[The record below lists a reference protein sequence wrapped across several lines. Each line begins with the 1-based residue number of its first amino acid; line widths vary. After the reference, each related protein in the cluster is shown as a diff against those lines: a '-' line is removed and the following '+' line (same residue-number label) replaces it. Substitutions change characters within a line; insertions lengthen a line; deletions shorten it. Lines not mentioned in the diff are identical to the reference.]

1 MESKDHYKTLGVGR
15 DAGQDEI
22 KRAFR
27 KLARKYHPDV
37 AAGPQAEARFKE
49 VNEAYEVLK
58 DPKKRAVYDTPQPRR
73 NAGSEPRWDE
83 GFEFSHPGAGSAADF
98 ADIFQRFRN
107 AERPGADRSSRMAAA
122 DQHARIEIPLEAAFQ
137 GATHSLTLRTPHLGP
152 DGEISFQERNV
163 AVRIPKGIVEG
174 QNIRLR
180 GEGLRHPEA
189 GVSGDLF
196 LEVHFEPHPVY
207 RPDGRDLHLDL
218 PVTPWEAALGRKIV
232 LPTPDGRVDLKI
244 PANARSGQKLRLK
257 GKGLPSQ
264 PPGDI
269 YATLRIVN
277 PKVTTTEQKEL
288 YEKLAREIPF
298 DPRERMGG

>member
-1 MESKDHYKTLGVGR
+1 MDTKDHYATLGIDR
-15 DAGQDEI
+15 DAGSDEI

-37 AAGPQAEARFKE
+37 ATGPQAEARFKE

-58 DPKKRAVYDTPQPRR
+58 DPEKRAAYDAPQPRR
-73 NAGSEPRWDE
+73 KAGTEPRWEED
-83 GFEFSHPGAGSAADF
+83 FAFSHPGAGSAADF
-98 ADIFQRFRN
+98 ADLFQRFRG
-107 AERPGADRSSRMAAA
+107 AEWPGGDRSSRMAAT
-122 DQHARIEIPLEAAFQ
+122 DQHARIEIPLEAAFR
-137 GATHSLTLRTPHLGP
+137 GATRTLTLRSPQIGP
-152 DGEISFQERNV
+152 TGEIAWIERNIT
-163 AVRIPKGIVEG
+163 VRIPKGVSEG

-180 GEGLRHPEA
+180 GEGLRISDA
-189 GVSGDLF
+189 GPAGDLF

-257 GKGLPSQ
+257 GKGLPAE

-277 PKVTTTEQKEL
+277 PKVVTPEQKAL

-298 DPRERMGG
+298 DPRAGMGG